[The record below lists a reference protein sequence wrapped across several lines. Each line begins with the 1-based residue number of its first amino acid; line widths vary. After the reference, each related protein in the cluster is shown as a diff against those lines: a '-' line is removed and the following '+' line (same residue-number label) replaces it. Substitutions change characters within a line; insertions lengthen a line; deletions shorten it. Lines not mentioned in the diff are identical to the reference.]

1 MNIKLLVGQFI
12 NYIID
17 NSIKLNYKLVPF
29 VPGGRVLPLD
39 LKRAGAIPKIIFD
52 VGANIGQTSNYFIS
66 HFPSSSIYA
75 FEPVAD
81 TYEQLVNNSAHSNNI
96 SCFNQALGSVTQ
108 KSTIYV
114 NSSSGSSSIKGKLND
129 RFLHT
134 ETIDID
140 TGYNFCTKNNIE
152 EIDLLKID
160 TEGFEIE
167 VLKGFEPLL
176 KDHVKMIYAEIGF
189 ITDDKYKTYINDLLS
204 YTSNYGFIVSGFYEP
219 FRGGFGSLRIGF
231 CNILSINTFLVDK

>member
-17 NSIKLNYKLVPF
+17 NTIKLNYRLVPF
-29 VPGGRVLPLD
+29 IPGGRILPLD
-39 LKRAGAIPKIIFD
+39 LKRAGVMPKIIFD
-52 VGANIGQTSNYFIS
+52 VGANIGQTSNYLIS
-66 HFPSSSIYA
+66 HFPQSSIYA

-81 TYEQLVNNSAHSNNI
+81 TYRQLINNTVHSNI

-114 NSSSGSSSIKGKLND
+114 NSNSGSSSINGKFDD

-134 ETIDID
+134 ETIDVD
-140 TGYNFCTKNNIE
+140 TGYNFCTNNKIE

-189 ITDDKYKTYINDLLS
+189 ITDDRYKTHINDLLI
-204 YTSNYGFIVSGFYEP
+204 YTSNFGFIVSGFYEP

-231 CNILSINTFLVDK
+231 CNILLINTFLVDK

>member
-1 MNIKLLVGQFI
+1 MSIKLLVGQLI
-12 NYIID
+12 NYIIK
-17 NSIKLNYKLVPF
+17 SAIKLNYKLVPF
-29 VPGGRVLPLD
+29 IPGGRILPLD
-39 LKRAGAIPKIIFD
+39 LKRANITPKIIFD
-52 VGANIGQTSNYFIS
+52 VGANIGQTSNYFIN
-66 HFPSSSIYA
+66 HFPQSEIYS

-81 TYEQLVNNSAHSNNI
+81 TYRQLINNSSHSKNI

-114 NSSSGSSSIKGKLND
+114 NSSSGSSSINGKFND
-129 RFLHT
+129 QFLHT
-134 ETIDID
+134 ETIDIN
-140 TGYNFCTKNNIE
+140 TGHNFCTKNNIE

-160 TEGFEIE
+160 TEGFEME

-189 ITDDKYKTYINDLLS
+189 IPDDIYKTYINDLLS

-231 CNILSINTFLVDK
+231 CNILLINTFLVDK